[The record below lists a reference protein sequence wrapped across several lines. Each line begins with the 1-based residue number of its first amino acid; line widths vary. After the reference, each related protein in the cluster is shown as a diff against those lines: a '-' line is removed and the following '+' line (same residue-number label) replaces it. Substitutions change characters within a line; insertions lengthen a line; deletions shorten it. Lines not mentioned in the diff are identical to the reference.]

1 MIKHI
6 KPDEVLS
13 YDQIEVCGESNLMDE
28 VE

>member
-13 YDQIEVCGESNLMDE
+13 YDQIQVCSESNLTDE